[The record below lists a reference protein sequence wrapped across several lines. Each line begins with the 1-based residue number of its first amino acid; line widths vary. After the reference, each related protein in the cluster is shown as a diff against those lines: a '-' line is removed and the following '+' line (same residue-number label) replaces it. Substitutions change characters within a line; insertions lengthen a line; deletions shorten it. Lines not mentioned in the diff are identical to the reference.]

1 MYNILLFFKSLL
13 QESVSAV
20 SEVIDVVTSED
31 VTAAVEAVQSG
42 FYADMGMMWMLIAG
56 ILVFFMQAGFTLV
69 ESGMTRSKNAVNI
82 AMKNLLD
89 ITVGSLT
96 YWFVGYSL
104 MYGSSENGYF
114 FWSGIM
120 QGEGADLFFQTM
132 FAATA
137 ATIVSGAIAG
147 RTKYSTYA
155 IFTVVMTA
163 FIYPIAGGWEWNGGF
178 LNTASFMP
186 VEFIDFAGSSIVHSV
201 GGWAALVGAYMVGPR
216 IGKFVDGKV
225 MPIPGHN
232 QILATLGVFI
242 LWLGWFGFNGGSQL
256 AWGGPDAIAAS
267 NVVLF
272 TNLSAAAGGLG
283 ALITTWIWYGKPNL
297 VQSLN
302 GALAGLVSITAGCGN
317 MTAIGSVFAGL
328 IGGIIVVF
336 SIEFIEKK
344 LKIDD
349 AIGAA
354 SVHGVAGVWGT
365 LVIGLWGVDG
375 DTGIGL
381 FNGGGASQLGAQAIG
396 VLAYALWATVL
407 AFLVFG
413 ILKKAIGLRV
423 SEEVEIAG
431 LDESEHGS
439 IAYAGIRKRK

>member
-1 MYNILLFFKSLL
+1 MSNFINTLPLIIQEAATVESLAGAIK
-13 QESVSAV
+13 E
-20 SEVIDVVTSED
+20 
-31 VTAAVEAVQSG
+31 
-42 FYADMGMMWMLIAG
+42 DMGTLWMLIAG

-89 ITVGSLT
+89 IAVGSLT

-104 MYGSSENGYF
+104 MYGDTTNGWF

-147 RTKYSTYA
+147 RTKYSTY
-155 IFTVVMTA
+155 IVFSIVMTA
-163 FIYPIAGGWEWNGGF
+163 IIYPIAGGWEWNGGW
-178 LNTASFMP
+178 LNDTDGFMP
-186 VEFIDFAGSSIVHSV
+186 AEFIDFAGSSIVHAV
-201 GGWAALVGAYMVGPR
+201 GGFAALVAAYMVGPR
-216 IGKFVDGKV
+216 IGKFIDGKV

-256 AWGGPDAIAAS
+256 AWGGDDAVAAS
-267 NVVLF
+267 TVVLI
-272 TNLSAAAGGLG
+272 TNLAAAAGALG
-283 ALITTWIWYGKPNL
+283 ALITTWIWYGKPHL
-297 VQSLN
+297 AQSLN

-317 MTAIGSVFAGL
+317 MTAGGAVLAGL
-328 IGGIIVVF
+328 IGGVIVVF

-354 SVHGVAGVWGT
+354 SVHGVVGFWGT
-365 LVIGLWGVDG
+365 IVVGLWGIDG
-375 DTGIGL
+375 DGAAIGV
-381 FNGGGASQLGAQAIG
+381 FNGGGSAQLVAQLIG
-396 VLAYALWATVL
+396 GLAYVVWAVVL
-407 AFLVFG
+407 SFIVFG
-413 ILKKAIGLRV
+413 ILKYTMGLRV
-423 SEEVEIAG
+423 TEEEEVAG
-431 LDESEHGS
+431 LDISEHGS
-439 IAYAGIRKRK
+439 IAYPGKRERGQD

>member
-1 MYNILLFFKSLL
+1 MSHLINNLPL
-13 QESVSAV
+13 
-20 SEVIDVVTSED
+20 VIQDA
-31 VTAAVEAVQSG
+31 AAVESLAG
-42 FYADMGMMWMLIAG
+42 AIKDDMGMLWMLLSG

-89 ITVGSLT
+89 IAVGSLT

-104 MYGSSENGYF
+104 MYGDTSNGWF

-147 RTKYSTYA
+147 RTKYSTYV
-155 IFTVVMTA
+155 IFSIVMTA
-163 FIYPIAGGWEWNGGF
+163 IIYPIAGGWQWQGSGWLTELG
-178 LNTASFMP
+178 
-186 VEFIDFAGSSIVHSV
+186 FIDFAGSSIVHAV
-201 GGWAALVGAYMVGPR
+201 GGFAALVAAYMVGPR
-216 IGKFVDGKV
+216 IGKYIDGKV

-256 AWGGPDAIAAS
+256 AWGGDDAVAAS
-267 NVVLF
+267 TVVLI
-272 TNLSAAAGGLG
+272 TNLAAAAGALG
-283 ALITTWIWYGKPNL
+283 ALITTWIWYGKPHL
-297 VQSLN
+297 AQSLN

-317 MTAIGSVFAGL
+317 MSAGGAVLAGL
-328 IGGIIVVF
+328 IGGVIVVF
-336 SIEFIEKK
+336 SIEIIEKK

-354 SVHGVAGVWGT
+354 SVHGVVGFWGT
-365 LVIGLWGVDG
+365 IVIGLWGIDG
-375 DTGIGL
+375 DTAIGL
-381 FNGGGASQLGAQAIG
+381 FNGGGADQLIAQLTGGI
-396 VLAYALWATVL
+396 AYAVWAVVL
-407 AFLVFG
+407 SFVVFG
-413 ILKKAIGLRV
+413 ILKKTVGLRV
-423 SEEVEIAG
+423 TEEEEVAG
-431 LDESEHGS
+431 LDISEHGS
-439 IAYAGIRKRK
+439 IAYPGKRERGQD

>member
-1 MYNILLFFKSLL
+1 MSHLINNLPL
-13 QESVSAV
+13 
-20 SEVIDVVTSED
+20 VIQDA
-31 VTAAVEAVQSG
+31 AAVESLAG
-42 FYADMGMMWMLIAG
+42 AIKDDMGMLWMLLSG

-89 ITVGSLT
+89 IAVGSLT

-104 MYGSSENGYF
+104 MYGDTSNGWF

-147 RTKYSTYA
+147 RTKYSTYV
-155 IFTVVMTA
+155 IFSIVMTA
-163 FIYPIAGGWEWNGGF
+163 IIYPIAGGWQWQGSGWLTELG
-178 LNTASFMP
+178 
-186 VEFIDFAGSSIVHSV
+186 FIDFAGSSIVHAV
-201 GGWAALVGAYMVGPR
+201 GGFAALVAAYLVGPR

-256 AWGGPDAIAAS
+256 AWGGDDSVAAS
-267 NVVLF
+267 TVVLI
-272 TNLSAAAGGLG
+272 TNLAAAAGALG

-297 VQSLN
+297 AQSLN

-317 MTAIGSVFAGL
+317 MTAGGGVLAGL

-336 SIEFIEKK
+336 SIEIIEKK

-354 SVHGVAGVWGT
+354 SVHGVVGFWGT
-365 LVIGLWGVDG
+365 IVIGLWGVDG
-375 DTGIGL
+375 DDGLGL
-381 FNGGGASQLGAQAIG
+381 FNGGGADQLIAQLTGG
-396 VLAYALWATVL
+396 VAYAVWAVVL
-407 AFLVFG
+407 SFIVFG
-413 ILKKAIGLRV
+413 ILKKTVGLRV
-423 SEEVEIAG
+423 TEEEEVAG
-431 LDESEHGS
+431 LDISEHGS
-439 IAYAGIRKRK
+439 IAYPGKRERGQE

>member
-1 MYNILLFFKSLL
+1 MLHSLFTHIPM
-13 QESVSAV
+13 
-20 SEVIDVVTSED
+20 VIQD
-31 VTAAVEAVQSG
+31 TAAIEG
-42 FYADMGMMWMLIAG
+42 DMGMLWMLLSG

-89 ITVGSLT
+89 ICVGSLT

-104 MYGSSENGYF
+104 MYGDSSNGWF
-114 FWSGIM
+114 FWSGIL
-120 QGEGADLFFQTM
+120 QGDGADLFFQTM

-163 FIYPIAGGWEWNGGF
+163 FVYPIAGGWEWNGGW
-178 LNTASFMP
+178 LNTTFDA
-186 VEFIDFAGSSIVHSV
+186 EFIDFAGSSIVHGV
-201 GGWAALVGAYMVGPR
+201 GGFAALVAAFMVGPR
-216 IGKFVDGKV
+216 IGKYVDGKV
-225 MPIPGHN
+225 VPIPGHN
-232 QILATLGVFI
+232 QILSTLGVFI

-256 AWGGPDAIAAS
+256 AWGGDDAVAAS
-267 NVVLF
+267 AVVVV
-272 TNLSAAAGGLG
+272 TNLAAAAGALG

-297 VQSLN
+297 AQTLN

-317 MTAIGSVFAGL
+317 MTEGGAVLAGL
-328 IGGIIVVF
+328 IGGVIVVF

-354 SVHGVAGVWGT
+354 SVHGVAGFWGT
-365 LVIGLWGVDG
+365 VVIGLWGVNG
-375 DTGIGL
+375 EEAIGL
-381 FNGGGASQLGAQAIG
+381 FNGGGSAQFVAQLAGALSYMVWAV
-396 VLAYALWATVL
+396 VLS
-407 AFLVFG
+407 FIVFG
-413 ILKKAIGLRV
+413 ILKATIGLRV
-423 SEEVEIAG
+423 TEEEEIAG
-431 LDESEHGS
+431 LDVSEHGS
-439 IAYAGIRKRK
+439 IAYPGKRTRE

>member
-1 MYNILLFFKSLL
+1 MLHSLFTHIPM
-13 QESVSAV
+13 
-20 SEVIDVVTSED
+20 VIQD
-31 VTAAVEAVQSG
+31 TAAIEG
-42 FYADMGMMWMLIAG
+42 DMGMLWMLLSG

-89 ITVGSLT
+89 ICVGSLT

-104 MYGSSENGYF
+104 MYGDSSNGWF
-114 FWSGIM
+114 FWSGIL
-120 QGEGADLFFQTM
+120 QGDGADLFFQTM

-163 FIYPIAGGWEWNGGF
+163 FVYPIAGGWEWNGGW
-178 LNTASFMP
+178 LNTAFEA
-186 VEFIDFAGSSIVHSV
+186 EFIDFAGSSIVHGV
-201 GGWAALVGAYMVGPR
+201 GGFAALVAAFMVGPR

-225 MPIPGHN
+225 VPIPGHN
-232 QILATLGVFI
+232 QILTTLGVFI

-256 AWGGPDAIAAS
+256 AWGGDDAIGAS
-267 NVVLF
+267 AVVVI
-272 TNLSAAAGGLG
+272 TNLAAAAGALG

-297 VQSLN
+297 AQTLN

-317 MTAIGSVFAGL
+317 MTEGGAVLAGL
-328 IGGIIVVF
+328 IGGVIVVF

-354 SVHGVAGVWGT
+354 SVHGVAGFWGT
-365 LVIGLWGVDG
+365 IVIGLWGVSG
-375 DTGIGL
+375 EEAIGL
-381 FNGGGASQLGAQAIG
+381 FNGGGSAQFVAQLVGA
-396 VLAYALWATVL
+396 LSYMLWAVVL
-407 AFLVFG
+407 SFVVFG
-413 ILKKAIGLRV
+413 I
-423 SEEVEIAG
+423 
-431 LDESEHGS
+431 H
-439 IAYAGIRKRK
+439 

>member
-1 MYNILLFFKSLL
+1 MLHSLFTHIPM
-13 QESVSAV
+13 
-20 SEVIDVVTSED
+20 VIQD
-31 VTAAVEAVQSG
+31 TAAIEG
-42 FYADMGMMWMLIAG
+42 DMGMLWMLLSG

-89 ITVGSLT
+89 ICVGSLT

-104 MYGSSENGYF
+104 MYGDSSNGWF
-114 FWSGIM
+114 FWSGIL
-120 QGEGADLFFQTM
+120 QGDGADLFFQTM

-163 FIYPIAGGWEWNGGF
+163 FVYPIAGGWEWNGGW
-178 LNTASFMP
+178 LNTAFEA
-186 VEFIDFAGSSIVHSV
+186 EFIDFAGSSIVHGV
-201 GGWAALVGAYMVGPR
+201 GCFAALVAAFMVGPR

-225 MPIPGHN
+225 VPIPGHN
-232 QILATLGVFI
+232 QILTTLGVFI

-256 AWGGPDAIAAS
+256 AWGGDDAIGAS
-267 NVVLF
+267 AVVVV
-272 TNLSAAAGGLG
+272 TNLAAAAGALG

-297 VQSLN
+297 AQTLN

-317 MTAIGSVFAGL
+317 MTEGGAVLAGL
-328 IGGIIVVF
+328 IGGVIVVF

-354 SVHGVAGVWGT
+354 SVHGVAGFWGT
-365 LVIGLWGVDG
+365 IVIGLWGVSG
-375 DTGIGL
+375 EEAIGL
-381 FNGGGASQLGAQAIG
+381 FNGGGSAQFVAQLVGA
-396 VLAYALWATVL
+396 LSYMLWAVVL
-407 AFLVFG
+407 SFVVFG
-413 ILKKAIGLRV
+413 ILKATIGLRV
-423 SEEVEIAG
+423 TEEEEIAG
-431 LDESEHGS
+431 LDVSEHGS
-439 IAYAGIRKRK
+439 IAYPGKRTRE

>member
-1 MYNILLFFKSLL
+1 MNFLTIAQDATTLDLAEEIAK
-13 QESVSAV
+13 
-20 SEVIDVVTSED
+20 IN
-31 VTAAVEAVQSG
+31 G
-42 FYADMGMMWMLIAG
+42 DMGMLWMLLSG

-89 ITVGSLT
+89 ICVGSLSF
-96 YWFVGYSL
+96 WIVGYSL
-104 MYGSSENGYF
+104 MYGDTSNGYF
-114 FWSGIM
+114 FWSGLF

-147 RTKYSTYA
+147 RTKYTTYI
-155 IFTVVMTA
+155 IFSIIMTA
-163 FIYPIAGGWEWNGGF
+163 IIYPISGGWQWQGDGWLTNLG
-178 LNTASFMP
+178 
-186 VEFIDFAGSSIVHSV
+186 FIDFAGSSIVHSV
-201 GGWAALVGAYMVGPR
+201 GGWAALVAAYMVGPR
-216 IGKFVDGKV
+216 IGKYVNGKV
-225 MPIPGHN
+225 CAIPGHN

-256 AWGGPDAIAAS
+256 AWGGADAIGAS
-267 NVVLF
+267 NVVLI
-272 TNLSAAAGGLG
+272 TNLAAAAGGLG

-297 VQSLN
+297 AQTLN

-317 MTAIGSVFAGL
+317 MTAGGAVLAGL
-328 IGGIIVVF
+328 IGGILVVF

-354 SVHGVAGVWGT
+354 SVHGVAGAWGT

-375 DTGIGL
+375 DTAIGL
-381 FNGGGASQLGAQAIG
+381 FNGGGSAQLGAQAIG
-396 VLAYALWATVL
+396 VLAYAVWAVVL
-407 AFLVFG
+407 SFIVFG
-413 ILKKAIGLRV
+413 ILKATMGLRV
-423 SEEVEIAG
+423 SEEVEIEG
-431 LDESEHGS
+431 LDISEHGS
-439 IAYAGIRKRK
+439 IAYPGKRMREIDEDK

>member
-1 MYNILLFFKSLL
+1 MSLFLTLF
-13 QESVSAV
+13 Q
-20 SEVIDVVTSED
+20 D
-31 VTAAVEAVQSG
+31 TAATEVSKAVEQING
-42 FYADMGMMWMLIAG
+42 DMGMLWMLLSG

-89 ITVGSLT
+89 ICVGSLSF
-96 YWFVGYSL
+96 WLVGYSL
-104 MYGSSENGYF
+104 MYGDTSNGWF
-114 FWSGIM
+114 FWSGLF

-147 RTKYSTYA
+147 RTKYTTYI
-155 IFTVVMTA
+155 IFSIVMTA
-163 FIYPIAGGWEWNGGF
+163 IIYPISGGWQWQGSGWLTNLG
-178 LNTASFMP
+178 
-186 VEFIDFAGSSIVHSV
+186 FIDFAGSSIVHSV
-201 GGWAALVGAYMVGPR
+201 GGWAALVAAFMVGPR

-225 MPIPGHN
+225 LPIPGHN
-232 QILATLGVFI
+232 QVLATLGVFI

-256 AWGGPDAIAAS
+256 AWGGADAIGAS
-267 NVVLF
+267 NVVLI
-272 TNLSAAAGGLG
+272 TNLAAAAGGLG

-297 VQSLN
+297 AQTLN

-317 MTAIGSVFAGL
+317 MTAVGAVVAGL

-344 LKIDD
+344 LKIDY

-354 SVHGVAGVWGT
+354 SVHGVVGAWGT

-381 FNGGGASQLGAQAIG
+381 FNGGGASQLIAQATG
-396 VLAYALWATVL
+396 VLAYAAWSVGLSFVVL
-407 AFLVFG
+407 G
-413 ILKKAIGLRV
+413 ILKATMGLRV
-423 SEEVEIAG
+423 TKEVEIEG
-431 LDESEHGS
+431 LDISEHGS
-439 IAYAGIRKRK
+439 IAYPGKRQRDFEEE